1 MKISTILD
9 QIDDGA
15 IALPVFQ
22 RGYVW
27 NRNQVRGLMESLYR
41 RHPVGSLLIWVTK
54 TESVNS
60 RGDSLLQP
68 GYVKLLLDGQQRM
81 TTLYGIIRGKEPP
94 FFEGNHD
101 TFTGLHFNMETEA
114 FQFYAPVRMSQEQ
127 GWISV
132 TELMEQG
139 IGGFIGQIQGNS
151 TFAPNVAQ
159 YIDRL
164 NRIHTIRDVDLHVE
178 DVTGEEKTV
187 DIVVDIF
194 NRVNSGGT
202 KLSKGDL
209 ALAKICAAWPE
220 ARAEMNSR
228 LGKWKDVGFHF
239 KLEWLLRCVN
249 SLITGEA
256 LFSALSGVETKEFR
270 DGLLR
275 SERHIDYL
283 LNLLSSRL
291 GLDHDRVLGS
301 PYSFPLMVKYVEGR
315 GGKLSDPAERDGLL
329 YWYIHAMLWGRYSG
343 STETVLNQDLAA
355 IADPNGGLDRLL
367 EGVRRQRGDLRVSPN
382 DFSGWSKG
390 ARFYPLLYMLT
401 RVHHAEDWD
410 SGIELSNHMLGSL
423 NRLELHH
430 IFPKS
435 LLYEHGYERH
445 EVNALA
451 NFTFLTQDTNLKV
464 SNRDPAEYIRENV
477 EKHPRSIES
486 HWIPMDRELWRIEN
500 YRAFLEARREL
511 LAQAANQFLG
521 GLLEGSVPE
530 SEPVGP
536 VLERTGDLFV
546 PLKSDDED
554 QLLLDANL
562 WVVDQGL
569 PEGEFDYQLVDED
582 TGDLIAILD
591 LAWPDGLQE
600 GYSQPVALLIDEDQ
614 ETKRVA
620 SQAGFRF
627 YTDVE
632 SLKRY
637 VRDRILAVSLVTS

>member
-27 NRNQVRGLMESLYR
+27 NREQVRGLMESLYR
-41 RHPVGSLLIWVTK
+41 RHPVGSLLTWVTR
-54 TESVNS
+54 TEGINS
-60 RGDSLLQP
+60 RGDSPLQP
-68 GYVKLLLDGQQRM
+68 GYVKLLLDGQQRI

-94 FFEGNHD
+94 FFEGNRD
-101 TFTGLHFNMETEA
+101 TFTGLHFNMDTER
-114 FQFYAPVRMSQEQ
+114 FQFYAPVLMSQEQ
-127 GWISV
+127 GWVSV
-132 TELMEQG
+132 TELMERG
-139 IGGFIGQIQGNS
+139 IGGFISQIQENPVL
-151 TFAPNVAQ
+151 APNVAT

-164 NRIHTIRDVDLHVE
+164 NRIHTIRDVELHVE
-178 DVTGEEKTV
+178 DVTGDEKTV
-187 DIVVDIF
+187 DVVVDIF

-228 LGKWKDVGFHF
+228 LERWKAAGFNF

-256 LFSALSGVETKEFR
+256 LFSALDGIETSDFR
-270 DGLLR
+270 KGLLR
-275 SERHIDYL
+275 TEKHVDYL

-301 PYSFPLMVKYVEGR
+301 PYAFPLMARYVEGKE
-315 GGKLSDPAERDGLL
+315 GLSDPAERDRLL
-329 YWYIHAMLWGRYSG
+329 YWYVHAMLWGRYSG

-355 IADPNGGLDRLL
+355 IEDADGGLDRLL

-401 RVHHAEDWD
+401 RVYHAEDWD
-410 SGIELSNHMLGSL
+410 TGIELSSHMLGSL

-451 NFTFLTQDTNLKV
+451 NFTFLTQETNLKV
-464 SNRDPAEYIRENV
+464 SNGDPAGYIREFV
-477 EKHPRSIES
+477 EKQPRSIES
-486 HWIPMDRELWRIEN
+486 HWIPMDADLWKIEN
-500 YRAFLEARREL
+500 YRGFLEARREL
-511 LAQAANQFLG
+511 LADAANQFLG

-530 SEPVGP
+530 SEPVGS
-536 VLERTGDLFV
+536 VLDRSSAVFGISQSE
-546 PLKSDDED
+546 DEE
-554 QLLLDANL
+554 QLLLDTNV
-562 WVVDQGL
+562 WVIEQGL
-569 PEGEFDYQLVDED
+569 PEGEFNYEIVDEV
-582 TGDLIAILD
+582 TGELLAALD
-591 LAWPDGLQE
+591 LAWPDGLQA

-614 ETKRVA
+614 DTKRMA

-627 YTDVE
+627 YADVE

-637 VRDRILAVSLVTS
+637 VREEILSISLAG

>member
-27 NRNQVRGLMESLYR
+27 NREQVRGLMESLYH
-41 RHPVGSLLIWVTK
+41 RHPVGSLLTWVTR
-54 TESVNS
+54 TENVNS

-68 GYVKLLLDGQQRM
+68 GYVKLLLDGQQRI

-94 FFEGNHD
+94 FFEGNLN
-101 TFTGLHFNMETEA
+101 TFTGLYFNMESES

-132 TELMEQG
+132 TELMERG
-139 IGGFIGQIQGNS
+139 IGGFISQIQENPVL
-151 TFAPNVAQ
+151 APNVAT
-159 YIDRL
+159 YINRL
-164 NRIHTIRDVDLHVE
+164 NKIHTIRDFELHVE
-178 DVTGEEKTV
+178 DVPGDEKTV
-187 DIVVDIF
+187 DVVVDIF
-194 NRVNSGGT
+194 TRVNSSGT

-220 ARAEMNSR
+220 ARVEMNSR
-228 LGKWKDVGFHF
+228 LQRWKDVGFNF

-256 LFSALSGVETKEFR
+256 LFSALSGIETSDFHK
-270 DGLLR
+270 GLLQT
-275 SERHIDYL
+275 EKHVDYM

-291 GLDHDRVLGS
+291 GLDHNRVLGS
-301 PYSFPLMVKYVEGR
+301 SYAFPLMVRYVEGR
-315 GGKLSDPAERDGLL
+315 GGKLSDPTERDRLL

-355 IADPNGGLDRLL
+355 IEGTDIGLDRLL
-367 EGVRRQRGDLRVSPN
+367 EGVRRQRGDLRISPN

-410 SGIELSNHMLGSL
+410 TGIELSSHMLGSRS
-423 NRLELHH
+423 RLELHH

-435 LLYEHGYERH
+435 LLYKCGYERH

-464 SNRDPAEYIRENV
+464 SNRDPAKYIQEFV
-477 EKHPRSIES
+477 EKKPRSIES
-486 HWIPMDRELWRIEN
+486 HWIPMDADLWKIEN
-500 YRAFLEARREL
+500 YRDFLKARREL
-511 LAQAANQFLG
+511 LAEAANQFLDS
-521 GLLEGSVPE
+521 LLEGSVPE
-530 SEPVGP
+530 SEAVGS
-536 VLERTGDLFV
+536 VLDGSSTLFGV
-546 PLKSDDED
+546 PQSEDEE

-562 WVVDQGL
+562 WVIDQAL
-569 PEGEFDYQLVDED
+569 PEGEFDYQLVNEG
-582 TGDLIAILD
+582 TGELLTILD

-614 ETKRVA
+614 ETEQMA

-632 SLKRY
+632 SLKQY
-637 VRDRILAVSLVTS
+637 VRDQILATTMTVS